1 MKNLHLQY
9 HAININHHSAE
20 ELHESFHIN
29 VGEEGELFIAVGF
42 TNIVNEVGCKNTLY
56 TIVQT
61 IQNTLFSDTSK
72 DLYERFEEGIKELN
86 IYLQDK
92 DFTEIGRTHIA
103 IGLLENDSMY
113 ITKTGGAE
121 IYLLRSG
128 ICTNVT
134 ANFDNVMYSEDE
146 DNQLSSIASGEE
158 GLPEYFT
165 NIATGALEEKDII
178 LISSTRFTKFIG
190 EQEVLALFGK
200 NNIEIGFINMEHK
213 LKENPSADI
222 AVLGFI
228 YTGGDAKTM
237 HESSTSTTYAE
248 DGSMYVPS
256 REANKIDIKKIFT
269 SIAQGKVN
277 WDSIK
282 TRAKDFYE
290 QQKLYVMN
298 PKYRVKL
305 IILGIVLL
313 LILLVV
319 NISTAIGG
327 KQNAEQTAALQQK
340 FAEAQKEYQLGA
352 TSNIKGDR
360 EAARTHLDTAK
371 KLTLELKEGKKSTA
385 DMNALLDKI
394 EKEEDEANKL
404 TRIGEA
410 NSFID
415 LNGKVEND
423 DPKGLAYFD
432 EKVYAYSSTSLYGP
446 FVNNTTNANSK
457 YAVED
462 NNLIKDV
469 AYFGDIRGL
478 LIKLT
483 PDKVAEF
490 VNNDFKYSDTTSTT
504 WKSGDTIAT
513 FGNNLY
519 LLSENQVWRYTRNK
533 NTYRGPSPWLQKT
546 DPILKDAVSFS
557 IDGSIYVLLKTG
569 EIKKYFQGKPVTDF
583 VIQDMPKDLLQG
595 VDDRSQILTTADATH
610 VYVLNHG
617 TGKIIVLTKV
627 KGNVS
632 QVAFDKQFG
641 FDQVEIIH
649 IVLSADEKTLL
660 ALGNNKK
667 IYKIDL

>member
-9 HAININHHSAE
+9 HAININHHSTE

-42 TNIVNEVGCKNTLY
+42 TNIVNEVSCKNTLY
-56 TIVQT
+56 AIVQT
-61 IQNTLFSDTSK
+61 LQNALFSDTAK
-72 DLYERFEEGIKELN
+72 DLYERFEEGIKDLN
-86 IYLQDK
+86 IYLQEK
-92 DFTEIGRTHIA
+92 DFTEIGRPHIS
-103 IGLLENDSMY
+103 IGLLEEDAMY
-113 ITKTGGAE
+113 ITRTGGAE
-121 IYLLRSG
+121 IYLLRNNV
-128 ICTNVT
+128 CTNVT
-134 ANFDNVMYSEDE
+134 GNFDSAEYEDE
-146 DNQLSSIASGEE
+146 EQQLSTIASGEE
-158 GLPEYFT
+158 GAPEYFT

-178 LISSTRFTKFIG
+178 LLSSTRFTRFIG
-190 EQEVLALFGK
+190 EQEVLSLFGK
-200 NNIEIGFINMEHK
+200 SNIEIGFINMEHK
-213 LKENPSADI
+213 LKENPEADI
-222 AVLGFI
+222 AVMGFL
-228 YTGGDAKTM
+228 YTSGEVKST
-237 HESSTSTTYAE
+237 HESATSSTYAE

-256 REANKIDIKKIFT
+256 TEKNKIDVKKIFT
-269 SIAQGKVN
+269 SIAEGKVT
-277 WDSIK
+277 WSSIK
-282 TRAKDFYE
+282 IKWNEFVE
-290 QQKLYVMN
+290 QQKLYITN

-313 LILLVV
+313 LIILVI

-360 EAARTHLDTAK
+360 EAARTHLDAAK

-404 TRIGEA
+404 TRVAEA
-410 NSFID
+410 SSFID
-415 LNGKVEND
+415 LNGKIDND

-432 EKVYAYSSTSLYGP
+432 EKVYTYSSTSIYGP

-457 YAVED
+457 YPVED

-504 WKSGDTIAT
+504 WKAGDNIAT

-519 LLSENQVWRYTRNK
+519 ILSENQVWRYTRNK
-533 NTYRGPSPWLQKT
+533 NTYRGPSPWLQKA
-546 DPILKDAVSFS
+546 DSVLKDAVSFA

-569 EIKKYFQGKPVTDF
+569 EVKKYFQGKPVTDF
-583 VIQDMPKDLLQG
+583 VIQDIPEGLLQG
-595 VDDRSQILTTADATH
+595 VDDRSQLITTSDATH
-610 VYVLNHG
+610 VYILNHG

-632 QVAFDKQFG
+632 QVAFDRQFG

-649 IVLSADEKTLL
+649 IALSPDEKTLL